1 MTGLTEVVILT
12 QSSDK
17 KNPKP
22 EPSWTSTLVTP
33 PSFGNEK
40 QDLESTETMASM
52 NQKANEKALSWKR
65 KIYLF
70 TTALACVVLVVI
82 GIILGMRAY
91 RQREE
96 EADKAL
102 VDPKLLADHTQAQLG
117 GAGIE
122 DHSKDEIHEIDD
134 YESDD
139 VDEVE
144 VELDGDLGEEEEE
157 NEEEVESEIG
167 NESATPSI
175 AFTDASAQAKLAL
188 PVTSSA
194 SDPLATATSPSK
206 HLVVT
211 ASDPAYVHE
220 SFPDLQ
226 ALFDGNEEFRNETNL
241 ESPGMFKALGLGQTP
256 GFAFLGCSDSRVSE
270 TLILGAKVGEL
281 FVVSR
286 SVLISLNSIDA
297 DLEETLIESQHRK
310 PIPCRLALHGIGLL
324 LCNLS
329 PRSQTSRRNGSHEM
343 WSGSSIHSR
352 RK

>member
-1 MTGLTEVVILT
+1 VTGLTEIVILT

-22 EPSWTSTLVTP
+22 EPSWTSALATP
-33 PSFGNEK
+33 PSFSDEK
-40 QDLESTETMASM
+40 QDLESTETMASI
-52 NQKANEKALSWKR
+52 NQRANEKALSWKR

-96 EADKAL
+96 EAEKAL
-102 VDPKLLADHTQAQLG
+102 VDPRLLADHTALVAQGEDLQAQLG
-117 GAGIE
+117 GAVIA

-134 YESDD
+134 YESED
-139 VDEVE
+139 VNEVE
-144 VELDGDLGEEEEE
+144 VELDGDLGEEEGDDEEEEAE
-157 NEEEVESEIG
+157 NEMSL
-167 NESATPSI
+167 ESATPSI
-175 AFTDASAQAKLAL
+175 AFADVSAQAKLAL
-188 PVTSSA
+188 SATSSA
-194 SDPLATATSPSK
+194 PNPLATTASPSK

-226 ALFDGNEEFRNETNL
+226 ALFDGNEQFRNETNH

-281 FVVSR
+281 FVVSLDYR
-286 SVLISLNSIDA
+286 
-297 DLEETLIESQHRK
+297 
-310 PIPCRLALHGIGLL
+310 
-324 LCNLS
+324 
-329 PRSQTSRRNGSHEM
+329 
-343 WSGSSIHSR
+343 
-352 RK
+352 